1 MKKKK
6 CKFDFKKCKKLKK
19 CFDKKWKI
27 IVVVLGVIGLLF
39 YFKGKFITAWV
50 NNKPIFR
57 ANYVKELEIQAGQQ
71 ILDTLITKSLIF
83 QEAKKLKIKVTN
95 EEVEKELKTVE
106 EIAEQQ
112 GLTLEE
118 LIEFQGITKKQL
130 VEEIKLQ
137 KMIEKIVGKEV
148 QVSDDEVNEYIT
160 ENEEILPESLSSE
173 ELKETVS
180 NQLKQQKLTEKV
192 REWISRLQQEAKVV
206 SWL

>member
-6 CKFDFKKCKKLKK
+6 CKFNLKNCKQFKKCCK
-19 CFDKKWKI
+19 KKWKI
-27 IVVVLGVIGLLF
+27 IVVVLGIIGLLF
-39 YFKGKFITAWV
+39 YFKGKFIVAWV

-57 ANYVKELEIQAGQQ
+57 ANYVKELETQAGSQ
-71 ILDTLITKSLIF
+71 ILDTLITKSLIV
-83 QEAKKLKIKVTN
+83 QEAKKQKIKVTN
-95 EEVEKELKTVE
+95 EEVEKELKIVE
-106 EIAEQQ
+106 ELAEQQ

-118 LIEFQGITKKQL
+118 LIEFQGITKNQL

-148 QVSDDEVNEYIT
+148 QISDDEVNEYIA
-160 ENEEILPESLSSE
+160 ENGEILPESLSSE

-192 REWISRLQQEAKVV
+192 RGWISKLQQEAKVV